1 MFSLNEKYRVAN
13 FRQMTV
19 QTLILGRLVVIFLLL
34 VSTWIWLSGRLTLSF
49 ESFPQSIFLGFIV
62 SVGLT
67 IVYFFFLRLS
77 SRLRWQ
83 VRLQFALDALLIT
96 WLVWRTGDLSSPFIV
111 LYLVLI
117 SVSSLFLKPYS
128 TLIMAFVCIGLFS
141 ALSILTATG
150 VLESYGAELSA
161 AKIAQGISFH
171 VVAF

>member
-34 VSTWIWLSGRLTLSF
+34 ISTWIWHSGRLTLSF
-49 ESFPQSIFLGFIV
+49 DTFPQSIFLGFIV

-67 IVYFFFLRLS
+67 IVYFFLLRLS
-77 SRLRWQ
+77 FRLSLQIRF
-83 VRLQFALDALLIT
+83 QFALDALLIT

-117 SVSSLFLKPYS
+117 SVSSVFLRPFG
-128 TLIMAFVCIGLFS
+128 TLVMAFACITLFTV
-141 ALSILTATG
+141 LSVLT
-150 VLESYGAELSA
+150 
-161 AKIAQGISFH
+161 
-171 VVAF
+171 